1 MKKKITYLL
10 MVAIIA
16 FSLAMPCYA
25 DEATTPEEVVT
36 EDVVTTIEETPV
48 ETPAEV
54 TEGEPEQTPEVDA
67 ETPTESAN
75 DLSAV
80 IAVVKEKIAS
90 SATWTMVGTSLLS
103 IITFIGVL
111 SSKFG
116 GLKTVIDA
124 IKDMVEGKAD
134 KDGVKTALD
143 GAKDE
148 LAKEFKTAYSDDFKK
163 LTKFAEQ
170 QAENE
175 KKLYAMLTLF
185 MTNVKISDSAKTK
198 ILELATDVKQYS
210 GDVYDI
216 VEQVQEA
223 IEADKAEAEKD
234 TPETPTLDE
243 ILEEEY
249 MELG

>member
-1 MKKKITYLL
+1 MKKKISYLF
-10 MVAIIA
+10 MVALIV
-16 FSLAMPCYA
+16 FSLAIPCYA
-25 DEATTPEEVVT
+25 DEETTYDGVVA
-36 EDVVTTIEETPV
+36 EDVFTTIEETPA
-48 ETPAEV
+48 ETSTEV
-54 TEGEPEQTPEVDA
+54 AEGEAEQTPEEES

-124 IKDMVEGKAD
+124 IKDMVKGKAD
-134 KDGVKTALD
+134 KDDVKTALD
-143 GAKDE
+143 GAKEE
-148 LAKEFKTAYSDDFKK
+148 LSKEFKTAYSDDFKK

-175 KKLYAMLTLF
+175 KKLYAMFTLF
-185 MTNVKISDSAKTK
+185 MTNVKIPDSAKTE
-198 ILELATDVKQYS
+198 ILNFAADVKQYS
-210 GDVYDI
+210 GDVYEI

-223 IEADKAEAEKD
+223 IDAGIAEAEKD